1 MDSRGGGNGRP
12 MGHLQGYV
20 KVLMNYDINPESSS
34 EYYKYMLKKMVPDL
48 EKLGLSM
55 VEAWH
60 TGWGEYPNRLVAFV
74 AENRD
79 TADRVMQSEEFSE
92 LEEKLQEFV
101 SNYSCRRVP
110 LRDHFQF

>member
-1 MDSRGGGNGRP
+1 MDN
-12 MGHLQGYV
+12 LQGYV

-60 TGWGEYPNRLVAFV
+60 TEGIATPSTFQATKQFYLLLTGTKNL
-74 AENRD
+74 
-79 TADRVMQSEEFSE
+79 E
-92 LEEKLQEFV
+92 LI
-101 SNYSCRRVP
+101 
-110 LRDHFQF
+110 